1 MSTEQPIR
9 HTEHFQLTGKRE
21 NVGKRTVR
29 AKHLQHDAPVHS
41 TSLISAFYLPAAG
54 LSSYKN
60 EPELHVELRLC
71 VTSLKLFKYPNK
83 LSECSLLK
91 STHPRRQQ
99 ASKSKKYSTHRRTP
113 FDFCVPNVTHQ
124 TSDLIWKWWG
134 RWLHI
139 CVCVC
144 VRERECCN
152 PCVADRAQP
161 VHFSFSSTCENT
173 SGTQPGFH
181 CSILQS
187 NTDF

>member
-1 MSTEQPIR
+1 MFYSSQCAAVNVNRAAHKAYRTFPTDWEKG
-9 HTEHFQLTGKRE
+9 ECGKE
-21 NVGKRTVR
+21 DSES
-29 AKHLQHDAPVHS
+29 KHLQPDAPVHS

-124 TSDLIWKWWG
+124 TSDLI
-134 RWLHI
+134 
-139 CVCVC
+139 
-144 VRERECCN
+144 
-152 PCVADRAQP
+152 
-161 VHFSFSSTCENT
+161 
-173 SGTQPGFH
+173 
-181 CSILQS
+181 
-187 NTDF
+187 